1 MNISEFFDFII
12 WVFFIFGGFVYL
24 PIILLKECCSL
35 NSLLFI
41 LIIQSTIGFILNSL
55 LLIEQIYFNNSKGEL
70 LFLIIVIQIIYLLS
84 AIASIILLCKSV
96 KLKKQNIPLT
106 RMKFAITCYSVP
118 LSIFFFLITIIFL
131 SVFLF
136 LFTRKSCP
144 QNGNCNS
151 LSIDGQIMK
160 YIFVYILILPYLNF
174 IFYASLRYLDL
185 NKICCVQSPIYNK
198 KNKLKN
204 NVAVSQTNINIYPT
218 SNIINDQ
225 NINTRLCNY
234 ESLPDSN
241 EITISVV
248 GNKKFDMDIIFK
260 INEDKII
267 KINVPSDITVQKL
280 IDYIFKKMNLDNQ
293 TSNIEFI
300 LKSEILNKTSKDKLS
315 EKLINGD
322 TIIMNDKNNII
333 QLNKGIT
340 YLTYEKI

>member
-1 MNISEFFDFII
+1 MDISEFFSL
-12 WVFFIFGGFVYL
+12 IFGYLVMFGVFVYV
-24 PIILLKECCSL
+24 PIIFLKECCSL
-35 NSLLFI
+35 NSLLCI
-41 LIIQSTIGFILNSL
+41 VIIQSTIGFIFHSSF
-55 LLIEQIYFNNSKGEL
+55 LIYQIYFDNSKEA
-70 LFLIIVIQIIYLLS
+70 LFIIIIIVIPIIYLLS
-84 AIASIILLCKSV
+84 TIASIILLYKSV

-118 LSIFFFLITIIFL
+118 LSIFFFLITFFYLFIFV
-131 SVFLF
+131 SLF
-136 LFTRKSCP
+136 QRMCNPKT
-144 QNGNCNS
+144 GNS
-151 LSIDGQIMK
+151 HSYDGQIMI
-160 YIFVYILILPYLNF
+160 YFIVYNLIVAYLNF

-198 KNKLKN
+198 KNKQKN
-204 NVAVSQTNINIYPT
+204 NVAVPQTNIDIYPT
-218 SNIINDQ
+218 SHIINQQ

-267 KINVPSDITVQKL
+267 NINVPSDITVQKL

-293 TSNIEFI
+293 KSNIEFI
-300 LKSEILNKTSKDKLS
+300 LNSEILNKMSKDKLS